1 MCKYEMDPAN
11 IVGDTEWTRFCPQTN
26 GETDRRT
33 DKVKSVYPTSLSVG
47 YNYKELHLHEDVK
60 DYEEAIFVE
69 IKLNHH
75 DVVTYIE
82 EGNPVREIMGNY

>member
-1 MCKYEMDPAN
+1 MCKYEMDPVS
-11 IVGDTEWTRFCPQTN
+11 IVGDAEFTRFCQQTDT
-26 GETDRRT
+26 ETERRT
-33 DKVKSVYPTSLSVG
+33 DKVKSVYPTLLSVG
-47 YNYKELHLHEDVK
+47 YNYKELHLREDVK

-82 EGNPVREIMGNY
+82 EGNPVREIIGNY

>member
-1 MCKYEMDPAN
+1 MDPAS
-11 IVGDTEWTRFCPQTN
+11 IVGDTEWTRFCPQTD
-26 GETDRRT
+26 GETERRT

-47 YNYKELHLHEDVK
+47 YNYKELHLREDVK
-60 DYEEAIFVE
+60 NYEEAIFVE

-82 EGNPVREIMGNY
+82 VNPVREIMGN

>member
-1 MCKYEMDPAN
+1 M
-11 IVGDTEWTRFCPQTN
+11 
-26 GETDRRT
+26 
-33 DKVKSVYPTSLSVG
+33 KSVYPTSLSVG
-47 YNYKELHLHEDVK
+47 YNYKELHLREDVK

-75 DVVTYIE
+75 DEVTYIE